1 MATTDTQKALD
12 VKLAVYMERLD
23 SYIESQTK
31 LNEQLCSKLEKLD
44 TNIDEIYEWKSKLT
58 GMKSAYLGV
67 GLLFI
72 HTIAVMGGLTVL
84 FKWFLSG
91 DK

>member
-1 MATTDTQKALD
+1 MATTDTQEALD

-31 LNEQLCSKLEKLD
+31 LNERLCSKLETLD

>member
-1 MATTDTQKALD
+1 MAFNTNTDLGI
-12 VKLAVYMERLD
+12 KLAVYMERLD

-31 LNEQLCSKLEKLD
+31 LNEQMCSKLERLD
-44 TNIDEIYEWKSKLT
+44 TTIDEIYDWRSKLT

-67 GLLFI
+67 GLLFV

>member
-1 MATTDTQKALD
+1 MATPTSDDLD

-23 SYIESQTK
+23 SYIDSQTK
-31 LNEQLCSKLEKLD
+31 LNEQMCSKLESLD
-44 TNIDEIYEWKSKLT
+44 SNVDEIYEWKSKLT

-72 HTIAVMGGLTVL
+72 HTIAVMGGLTAL

>member
-1 MATTDTQKALD
+1 MATVDTQEALD
-12 VKLAVYMERLD
+12 IKLAVYMERLD

-31 LNEQLCSKLEKLD
+31 LNEKMCSKLESLD
-44 TNIDEIYEWKSKLT
+44 TNLDELYEWKSKLT

-72 HTIAVMGGLTVL
+72 HTIAIMGGLTAL

>member
-1 MATTDTQKALD
+1 MATDTELD

-31 LNEQLCSKLEKLD
+31 LNEQMCSKLEGLD

-72 HTIAVMGGLTVL
+72 HTIGVMGG
-84 FKWFLSG
+84 
-91 DK
+91 

>member
-1 MATTDTQKALD
+1 MATPTSEDLD

-23 SYIESQTK
+23 SYIDSQTK
-31 LNEQLCSKLEKLD
+31 LNEQMCSKLESLD
-44 TNIDEIYEWKSKLT
+44 SNVDEIYEWKSKLT

-72 HTIAVMGGLTVL
+72 HTIAVMGGLTAL

>member
-1 MATTDTQKALD
+1 MADDLD
-12 VKLAVYMERLD
+12 VKLAIYMERLD
-23 SYIESQTK
+23 SYIGIQTK
-31 LNEQLCSKLEKLD
+31 LNEQMCAKLENLD
-44 TNIDEIYEWKSKLT
+44 TNVDEIYEWKSKLT

-72 HTIAVMGGLTVL
+72 HTIAVMGGLTAL

>member
-1 MATTDTQKALD
+1 MATPTSDDLD

-23 SYIESQTK
+23 SYIDSQTK
-31 LNEQLCSKLEKLD
+31 LNEQLCSKLESLD
-44 TNIDEIYEWKSKLT
+44 SNIDEIYEWKSKLT

-72 HTIAVMGGLTVL
+72 HTIAVMGGLTAL

>member
-1 MATTDTQKALD
+1 MVTSQQELD
-12 VKLAVYMERLD
+12 VRVAVYMERLD

-31 LNEQLCSKLEKLD
+31 LNEQLCSKLDSLD
-44 TNIDEIYEWKSKLT
+44 KNIDEIYEWKSKLT

-72 HTIAVMGGLTVL
+72 HTIAVMGGLVGL

>member
-1 MATTDTQKALD
+1 MAINQTDLD
-12 VKLAVYMERLD
+12 IKLAVYMERLD

-31 LNEQLCSKLEKLD
+31 LNEQMCAKLEGLD
-44 TNIDEIYEWKSKLT
+44 THIDEIYDWKSRLT

-67 GLLFI
+67 GLLFV

>member
-1 MATTDTQKALD
+1 MYKKCINFSKKMDQIDIVDFGGQYTHLISKFYR
-12 VKLAVYMERLD
+12 KNNVY
-23 SYIESQTK
+23 
-31 LNEQLCSKLEKLD
+31 N
-44 TNIDEIYEWKSKLT
+44 EIYEWKSKLT

-67 GLLFI
+67 ALLFI
-72 HTIAVMGGLTVL
+72 HTIAVMGGLTAL

>member
-1 MATTDTQKALD
+1 MATPTSDDLD

-23 SYIESQTK
+23 SYIDSQTK
-31 LNEQLCSKLEKLD
+31 LNEQLCSKLESLD
-44 TNIDEIYEWKSKLT
+44 SNIDEIYERKSKLT

-72 HTIAVMGGLTVL
+72 HTIAVMGGLTAL

>member
-1 MATTDTQKALD
+1 MATPASQDLD

-31 LNEQLCSKLEKLD
+31 LNEQMCAKFERVD
-44 TNIDEIYEWKSKLT
+44 TTIDEIYDWKSKLT

>member
-1 MATTDTQKALD
+1 MATPTSEDLD

-23 SYIESQTK
+23 SYIDSQTK
-31 LNEQLCSKLEKLD
+31 LNEQLCSKLESLD
-44 TNIDEIYEWKSKLT
+44 SNIDEIYEWKSKLT

-72 HTIAVMGGLTVL
+72 HTIAVMGGLTAL

>member
-1 MATTDTQKALD
+1 MATPTSDDLD

-23 SYIESQTK
+23 SYIDSQTK
-31 LNEQLCSKLEKLD
+31 LNEQLCSKLESLD
-44 TNIDEIYEWKSKLT
+44 SNIDEIYEWKSKLT

-72 HTIAVMGGLTVL
+72 HTIAVMG
-84 FKWFLSG
+84 
-91 DK
+91 

>member
-1 MATTDTQKALD
+1 MATPTSDDLD

-23 SYIESQTK
+23 SYIDSQTK
-31 LNEQLCSKLEKLD
+31 LNEQMCAKLEGLD
-44 TNIDEIYEWKSKLT
+44 TNIDEIYDWKSKLT

-72 HTIAVMGGLTVL
+72 HTTAVMGGLTVL

>member
-1 MATTDTQKALD
+1 MATPTSDDLD

-23 SYIESQTK
+23 SYIDSQTK
-31 LNEQLCSKLEKLD
+31 LNEQMCAKLESLD

-72 HTIAVMGGLTVL
+72 HTIAVMGVLTAL

>member
-1 MATTDTQKALD
+1 MATPTSDDLD

-23 SYIESQTK
+23 SYIDSQNK
-31 LNEQLCSKLEKLD
+31 LNEQLCSKLESLD
-44 TNIDEIYEWKSKLT
+44 SNIDEIYEWKSKLT

-72 HTIAVMGGLTVL
+72 HTIAVMGGLTAL

>member
-1 MATTDTQKALD
+1 MATTDTHEALD

-72 HTIAVMGGLTVL
+72 HTITVMGGLTVL

>member
-1 MATTDTQKALD
+1 MAINQTDLD
-12 VKLAVYMERLD
+12 IKLAVYMERLD

-31 LNEQLCSKLEKLD
+31 LNEQMCSKFTSLD
-44 TNIDEIYEWKSKLT
+44 ESVDELTNWKSKLT

-67 GLLFI
+67 GLLFA
-72 HTIAVMGGLTVL
+72 HTVAVMGGLTVL

>member
-1 MATTDTQKALD
+1 MTTNQTDLD

-31 LNEQLCSKLEKLD
+31 LNKQMYLRNESLD
-44 TNIDEIYEWKSKLT
+44 KSIDELLSWKSKLT

-72 HTIAVMGGLTVL
+72 HTTAVMVGLTVL

>member
-1 MATTDTQKALD
+1 MATPASQDLD

-31 LNEQLCSKLEKLD
+31 LNEQMCAKLERVD
-44 TNIDEIYEWKSKLT
+44 TTIDEIYDWKSKLT

-67 GLLFI
+67 GVLFI

>member
-1 MATTDTQKALD
+1 MVTGDTQDTLD
-12 VKLAVYMERLD
+12 IRLAVYMERLD
-23 SYIESQTK
+23 SYIDSQNK
-31 LNEQLCSKLEKLD
+31 LNERLCSKLERLD

-72 HTIAVMGGLTVL
+72 HTIAVMGGLTAL

>member
-1 MATTDTQKALD
+1 MAISASQDLN

-31 LNEQLCSKLEKLD
+31 LNEQMCAKLENLD
-44 TNIDEIYEWKSKLT
+44 TNVDEIYEWKSKLT

-72 HTIAVMGGLTVL
+72 HTIAVMGGLTAL

>member
-1 MATTDTQKALD
+1 MATPTSDDLD

-31 LNEQLCSKLEKLD
+31 LNEQLCSKLESLD
-44 TNIDEIYEWKSKLT
+44 SNIDEIYEWKSKLT

-72 HTIAVMGGLTVL
+72 HTIAVMGGLTAL

>member
-1 MATTDTQKALD
+1 MATPTSDDLD

-23 SYIESQTK
+23 SYIDSQTK
-31 LNEQLCSKLEKLD
+31 LNEQLCSKLESLD
-44 TNIDEIYEWKSKLT
+44 SNIDEIYEWKSKST

-72 HTIAVMGGLTVL
+72 HTIAVMGGLTAL